1 MKGEAWIVVA
11 DEAYARI
18 FKLEAPKKLEE
29 LTTLIHP
36 ESRLHEREMVS
47 DRPGR
52 TFESHTVARRSLGQ
66 PVSPKKQEAINFS
79 KVVANY
85 LNEAALSGRCVKIYL
100 AASPAFLGLLRQEL
114 NKAAAQMVET
124 EINKTITHL
133 DTQEICNYFPFA
145 HP

>member
-18 FKLEAPKKLEE
+18 FRLEKHRQLVELE
-29 LTTLIHP
+29 TLIHP
-36 ESRLHEREMVS
+36 ESRLRGQDLVS

-52 TFESHTVARRSLGQ
+52 SFESHTVARRSLSQ

-79 KVVANY
+79 RMVANY
-85 LNEAALSGRCVKIYL
+85 LNEAATNGKCEKIYL
-100 AASPAFLGLLRQEL
+100 AASPSFLGLLRQSL
-114 NKAAAQMVET
+114 NKNASQMIET
-124 EINKTITHL
+124 EINKAITHL
-133 DTQEICNYFPFA
+133 DAQEICDFFPFA